1 MSVIESKRDLSRMQ
15 YVKIAQDL
23 IKFTTQQCLK
33 LPKRLT
39 FFISTDLVK
48 TAQEIYK
55 AVLHI
60 RSYYSREGVSQK
72 RLDLCDLVLARLD
85 YLASMLDILH
95 IYAPIQEPDKVNKNK
110 KMIMTPK
117 TFERWVA
124 LIDEETLLIKGLI
137 KKEKERLKVENTT

>member
-23 IKFTTQQCLK
+23 LKFTTQRCLK

-55 AVLHI
+55 TVLHI
-60 RSYYSREGVSQK
+60 RSYYSRSDVSQK
-72 RLDLCDLVLARLD
+72 RLDLCDYVLARLD
-85 YLASMLDILH
+85 YLASMLDILY
-95 IYAPIQEPDKVNKNK
+95 IYAPIQEPSNVNKNK
-110 KMIMTPK
+110 RMIMTPK

-137 KKEKERLKVENTT
+137 KKEKEKSKADKPT